1 MLCRQTVA
9 RDVAI
14 NNIVIGAKNAQ
25 LKTLCVAVGSRE
37 ILEMFAIAMVKR
49 ENQRMGVGELE
60 RNPPRRRRQSPRRR
74 PVTAPRR
81 AASAY
86 RWRRTLI
93 SDCLG

>member
-1 MLCRQTVA
+1 MSCRQTVA

-25 LKTLCVAVGSRE
+25 LKTLCVAVGSRDISE
-37 ILEMFAIAMVKR
+37 IFAIAMVKR

-60 RNPPRRRRQSPRRR
+60 RNPPRRRR

-86 RWRRTLI
+86 SWRRTLI